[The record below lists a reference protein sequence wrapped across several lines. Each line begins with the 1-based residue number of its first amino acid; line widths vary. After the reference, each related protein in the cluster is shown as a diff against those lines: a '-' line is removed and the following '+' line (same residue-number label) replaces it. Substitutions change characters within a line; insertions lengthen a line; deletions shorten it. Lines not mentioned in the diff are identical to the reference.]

1 MKTKEVQYRVIRICK
16 SGGLRVKTKE
26 FIKKVE
32 ELGYDIEISREDMLI
47 KYDRCILAMISRTS
61 PYTMST
67 YTAFGVKHIDELLDL
82 CVEYVKTPIE
92 EREEEKKYYLRKFN
106 KKFYENEYLNY
117 NKYYKDWS
125 LGDDIEDDQYQ
136 TKFTCSEIENIKKKF
151 NTGLPEFA
159 RMVVEE

>member
-1 MKTKEVQYRVIRICK
+1 M
-16 SGGLRVKTKE
+16 KTKE
-26 FIKKVE
+26 FIKRVK
-32 ELGYDIEISREDMLI
+32 ELGYNCFTNESYIFINKGYPWIATIALHRM
-47 KYDRCILAMISRTS
+47 YYM
-61 PYTMST
+61 
-67 YTAFGVKHIDELLDL
+67 ELWTNDNKLGEL
-82 CVEYVKTPIE
+82 CLEYAKTPIE

-117 NKYYKDWS
+117 NKYYKNWS

-159 RMVVEE
+159 RMVVE